1 MREQLQSSLLTLL
14 QLSVVALE
22 VQSPLQ
28 IHRMIH
34 DQFMKGSA
42 SQNEENSH
50 TLSAKNTFLSTANHH
65 ICPRSQGCVFSPSDP
80 S

>member
-1 MREQLQSSLLTLL
+1 MREQLQSSLLALL
-14 QLSVVALE
+14 QLSAVTVE

-28 IHRMIH
+28 IHWMIH

-50 TLSAKNTFLSTANHH
+50 TLSAKNTFLSTTNHH
-65 ICPRSQGCVFSPSDP
+65 VGPRSQGCVFSPSAP